1 VLSNAIALGW
11 HIFAACAKA
20 LYSCFIFCKPTAP
33 SSYESACSEG
43 SAGPLVCS
51 LDHFVSLP
59 SLLCMVTCSCLSR
72 HVEAHDHVS
81 CQINVYYRSFVIRV
95 IELIDL
101 MSLYKCQAK
110 TGKLR
115 NPLLQAHRSRSP
127 ALAKPHRHA
136 GQHGP
141 QRSRRSLS
149 SATALAY
156 STLQRLTYSL
166 YRKSTWPPS
175 IVKEHRNII
184 ATAAGM
190 IPGAGPSGALAV
202 AAPNASSP
210 KRAS

>member
-1 VLSNAIALGW
+1 MQSHWDGTFSLPAPKHCTVVLS
-11 HIFAACAKA
+11 FV
-20 LYSCFIFCKPTAP
+20 SQR
-33 SSYESACSEG
+33 
-43 SAGPLVCS
+43 PLVHMS
-51 LDHFVSLP
+51 QHALKGQLDRLFALDHFVSLP
-59 SLLCMVTCSCLSR
+59 SLLCMVTCRCLSR

-127 ALAKPHRHA
+127 ALAKPHGHA